1 MLVDGK
7 RKGKATAERERE
19 RRTGGV
25 MWKMATYW
33 SGARGGREGGRK
45 GGGGEAGCL
54 VWLIVI

>member
-7 RKGKATAERERE
+7 REGKATAERERE

-33 SGARGGREGGRK
+33 SGARGGREGEK
-45 GGGGEAGCL
+45 GEEARPDVLFG
-54 VWLIVI
+54 